1 MHFIVINTR
10 LCIREKSMSQT
21 CWDANLYENKHSF
34 VWQYGE
40 SLIELL
46 SPQKGESILD
56 LGCGTGQL
64 AQKIAISGAE
74 VIGIDQAPSMIEQ
87 AQKNYPDLKFT
98 VADARNF
105 EFSQPFDAIFSNAAL
120 HWVKE
125 PKQVIK
131 CIWQALKPGGRFI
144 AEFGGKGNVQAI
156 VEALE
161 STIQIN
167 QNPWYFPSIA
177 EYATL
182 LEQQG
187 FCVTYA
193 TLFERPTPLEGEAGI
208 ANWLQ
213 MFCRH
218 LLSGIPPEKQIGVIR
233 ELEQHLHSKLYR
245 DGVWIADYKRIRVMA
260 IKS

>member
-1 MHFIVINTR
+1 
-10 LCIREKSMSQT
+10 MSQN
-21 CWDANLYENKHSF
+21 CWNANLYENKHSF

-46 SPQKGESILD
+46 SPKKGESILD

-64 AQKIAISGAE
+64 AQQIALSGAE
-74 VIGIDQAPSMIEQ
+74 VVGIDYAPSMIEQ
-87 AQKNYPDLKFT
+87 AQKNYPDLKFS

-105 EFSQPFDAIFSNAAL
+105 DFPQLFDAVFSNAAL

-125 PKQVIK
+125 PEQVIK
-131 CIWQALKPGGRFI
+131 CIWQALKPGGRFV

-161 STIQIN
+161 SAIKISE
-167 QNPWYFPSIA
+167 NPWYFPSIA
-177 EYATL
+177 EYTTL

-193 TLFERPTPLEGEAGI
+193 TLFERPTPLEGEAGM
-208 ANWLQ
+208 ANWIQ
-213 MFCRH
+213 MFGSH
-218 LLSGIPPEKQIGVIR
+218 LLSEIPAEQQVEVVR
-233 ELEQHLHSKLYR
+233 EIEHCLRSKLYR
-245 DGVWIADYKRIRVMA
+245 DGVWFVDYKRIRVMG

>member
-1 MHFIVINTR
+1 
-10 LCIREKSMSQT
+10 MSLNN
-21 CWDANLYENKHSF
+21 WDAALYETKHSF

-40 SLIELL
+40 DLIELL
-46 SPQKGESILD
+46 SPKTGESILD

-64 AQKIAISGAE
+64 TQQIATTGAE
-74 VIGIDQAPSMIEQ
+74 VMGIDYAPSMIEQ
-87 AQKNYPDLKFT
+87 AQKNYPNLKFT

-105 EFSQPFDAIFSNAAL
+105 AFSQQFDAVFSNAAL

-125 PKQVIK
+125 PEAAIK
-131 CIWQALKPGGRFI
+131 CIWEALKPGGRFV
-144 AEFGGKGNVQAI
+144 AEFGGKGNVQGV

-161 STIQIN
+161 FCLQIK
-167 QNPWYFPSIA
+167 QNLWYFPSIA

-193 TLFERPTPLEGEAGI
+193 RLFERPTPLEGEGGML
-208 ANWLQ
+208 NWIQ
-213 MFCRH
+213 MFASN
-218 LLSGIPPEKQIGVIR
+218 LLPEIPSAQQSEVIQNV
-233 ELEQHLHSKLYR
+233 EQRLRSRLYR
-245 DGVWIADYKRIRVMA
+245 EGIWFVDYKRIRIIA

>member
-1 MHFIVINTR
+1 
-10 LCIREKSMSQT
+10 MSQT

-40 SLIELL
+40 SLLELL
-46 SPQKGESILD
+46 APQKGEFILD

-64 AQKIAISGAE
+64 TQQIAVAGAE
-74 VIGIDQAPSMIEQ
+74 VTGIDYSPQMIEP
-87 AQKNYPDLKFT
+87 AQKNYPDLRFR

-105 EFSQPFDAIFSNAAL
+105 EFSQPFDAVFSNAAL

-125 PKQVIK
+125 PEQVIK
-131 CIWQALKPGGRFI
+131 CIWQALKPGGRFV

-156 VEALE
+156 LEALE
-161 STIQIN
+161 AILQISE
-167 QNPWYFPSIA
+167 NPWYFPSIA
-177 EYATL
+177 EYAAL
-182 LEQQG
+182 LEQQC

-193 TLFERPTPLEGEAGI
+193 ALLERPTPLEGEDGM

-218 LLSGIPPEKQIGVIR
+218 LLSGIPAEKQIKVIR
-233 ELEQHLHSKLYR
+233 ELEQHLRSKLYR
-245 DGVWIADYKRIRVMA
+245 DGVWIADYKRIRVIA
-260 IKS
+260 IKN

>member
-1 MHFIVINTR
+1 
-10 LCIREKSMSQT
+10 MSQT

-40 SLIELL
+40 SLLELL
-46 SPQKGESILD
+46 APQKREFILD

-64 AQKIAISGAE
+64 TQQIAVAGAE
-74 VIGIDQAPSMIEQ
+74 VMGIDYAPSMIEQ
-87 AQKNYPDLKFT
+87 AQKNYPELKFA

-105 EFSQPFDAIFSNAAL
+105 EFYQLFDAVFSNAAL

-125 PKQVIK
+125 PEQVIK
-131 CIWQALKPGGRFI
+131 CIWQALKPGGRFV

-156 VEALE
+156 LEALE
-161 STIQIN
+161 AILQIAES
-167 QNPWYFPSIA
+167 PWYFPSIA

-187 FCVTYA
+187 FCVSYA
-193 TLFERPTPLEGEAGI
+193 ALLERPTPLEGEDGM

-213 MFCRH
+213 MFGNH
-218 LLSGIPPEKQIGVIR
+218 LLSKIPPEQQVEVIQ
-233 ELEQHLHSKLYR
+233 ELEQHLRSKLYL
-245 DGVWIADYKRIRVMA
+245 DGVWFADYKRIRVIA
-260 IKS
+260 IKN

>member
-1 MHFIVINTR
+1 
-10 LCIREKSMSQT
+10 MSQT

-46 SPQKGESILD
+46 SPQKGEYILD

-64 AQKIAISGAE
+64 TQQIAATNAE
-74 VIGIDQAPSMIEQ
+74 VIGLDYASSMIEQ

-120 HWVKE
+120 HWIKE
-125 PKQVIK
+125 PAAVIK
-131 CIWQALKPGGRFI
+131 CIWQALKPGGRFV

-161 STIQIN
+161 STIQIIH
-167 QNPWYFPSIA
+167 NPWYFPSIA
-177 EYATL
+177 EYTSL
-182 LEQQG
+182 LEEQG

-193 TLFERPTPLEGEAGI
+193 TLFERPTPLEGEAGM
-208 ANWLQ
+208 ANWIQ
-213 MFCRH
+213 MFGSH
-218 LLSGIPPEKQIGVIR
+218 LRSEVPPEQQVEVVR
-233 ELEQHLHSKLYR
+233 DLEHHLRSNLYR
-245 DGVWIADYKRIRVMA
+245 DGVWFADYKRIRVVA

>member
-1 MHFIVINTR
+1 
-10 LCIREKSMSQT
+10 MSQN

-34 VWQYGE
+34 VWQCGE
-40 SLIELL
+40 SLLELL
-46 SPQKGESILD
+46 SPQKGEFILD

-64 AQKIAISGAE
+64 TEKIALSGAE
-74 VIGIDQAPSMIEQ
+74 VIGIDYAPSMIEQ

-105 EFSQPFDAIFSNAAL
+105 EFSQLFDGVFSNAAL

-125 PKQVIK
+125 PEQVIK
-131 CIWQALKPGGRFI
+131 CIWQALKPGGRFV

-156 VEALE
+156 LEALE
-161 STIQIN
+161 STIQITE
-167 QNPWYFPSIA
+167 NPWYFPSIA

-193 TLFERPTPLEGEAGI
+193 TLFERPTPLEGEAGM

-213 MFCRH
+213 MFGSH
-218 LLSGIPPEKQIGVIR
+218 LLSGIPPEQQIGVVR
-233 ELEQHLHSKLYR
+233 DLEQGLRSKLYR
-245 DGVWIADYKRIRVMA
+245 DGVWFVDYKRIRVVA
-260 IKS
+260 TKN